1 MDVDSIIHE
10 QPRQTMDF
18 IDGLA
23 HRIKD
28 DQIVMKLRVQG
39 NGGKSQVKNEI
50 LIDINTEF
58 EDIHRWQDGLDY
70 QFFVLKT
77 SPEAELEK
85 I

>member
-1 MDVDSIIHE
+1 MDVESIIHE
-10 QPRQTMDF
+10 ETRKTMDF
-18 IDGLA
+18 IDKLD

-58 EDIHRWQDGLDY
+58 EDIHRW
-70 QFFVLKT
+70 
-77 SPEAELEK
+77 
-85 I
+85 

>member
-1 MDVDSIIHE
+1 MDVESIIHE
-10 QPRQTMDF
+10 EPRKTMDF

-50 LIDINTEF
+50 LIDINTES
-58 EDIHRWQDGLDY
+58 EDIHRW
-70 QFFVLKT
+70 
-77 SPEAELEK
+77 
-85 I
+85 